1 MAFVEELDV
10 FFSDFVDEVIYDNAV
25 YKGQLDQP
33 DEVVV
38 DGRILTTE
46 YELLVKTTDFSSV
59 VFDKTMKVNGED
71 YSVRTIMKID
81 DGKFSKIML
90 SKDEEEWQLKENKY

>member
-10 FFSDFVDEVIYDNAV
+10 FFSDFADEVIYDNDT
-25 YKGQLDQP
+25 YIGQLDQP
-33 DEVVV
+33 DEVIV

-46 YELLVKTTDFSSV
+46 YELLVKTSDFSTV
-59 VFDKTMKVNGED
+59 VFDKTIQVNGEE
-71 YSVRTIMKID
+71 YSVRTMMKID

-90 SKDEEEWQLKENKY
+90 SKDEDE